1 MADFIGQAN
10 VVPAR
15 VEAVNAGTLALSIGG
30 RVFDVRAVK
39 GGSFARGDGAVLVVR
54 PENLTL
60 RDEGEEAPFTGTVRT
75 RTFLGG
81 RMEYDVAL
89 ACGPEVLAF
98 DPYLPGKRMYAEGE
112 SIRLSFDPAVAV
124 ALKA

>member
-1 MADFIGQAN
+1 
-10 VVPAR
+10 
-15 VEAVNAGTLALSIGG
+15 
-30 RVFDVRAVK
+30 
-39 GGSFARGDGAVLVVR
+39 VL
-54 PENLTL
+54 T
-60 RDEGEEAPFTGTVRT
+60 A
-75 RTFLGG
+75 TFLGG

-112 SIRLSFDPAVAV
+112 GIRLSFDPAVAV